1 MKLNTKIWNGNIPV
15 RFYNGGT
22 KLGWKCTKEIHRLQ
36 IPLNVGLYD
45 QSICYAVDMK
55 PMIDKI
61 FCKVGQ
67 KVTSQS
73 AMDVTIVKNKNPV
86 ARHLIVSNNTAD
98 SNNKTSAGGVN
109 YLGGSPIIFSNQY
122 KQRYSYGATDIDTK
136 KLNWCALTEFK
147 FIDFVML
154 VMIAY
159 KTITTD
165 SDNNVK
171 WSRDVTSVTLD
182 EYFAHNDTWF
192 ITHPIVT
199 IYVLPYIS
207 NGSKRYAHSLGFL
220 DIAELVE
227 YSKPPYDGYND
238 NFFIPFTD
246 FNSEYNV
253 CNPATMFGFCCAQ
266 NSYTGPVPV
275 WANLGK
281 SELWKFSY
289 HTLQDSSNEWG
300 IATKFIGTKNDI
312 IKFYSRFGFYY
323 TGDRLT
329 AETGSLTSD
338 KMYIGKIDDEGKLTG
353 EALNGEDTDKT
364 IQSTWNNGAD
374 WQNNNFNGIENTDPN
389 NYTDKIDLNKPTLS
403 NVNVFNRS
411 FAVNSNNVRQ
421 LADFL
426 WNADETKFNEIVK
439 GLALMGENPMNGII
453 DLRLFPFN
461 VALKNSATQ
470 AEPIVIGRTNTGIN
484 GIKLTENVNS
494 LIDLGECTFFT
505 KFKNFLDYEPYTTAQ
520 LYIPYIGVVP
530 VSTAEFMGHKISVK
544 MIVDYTTGA
553 GTAIVFKD
561 DIPFIYRNGVVGV
574 SIPMT
579 GTDSSTYANTVIGN
593 VVSGVSQIATAGIG
607 SSANF
612 EMANINSQISS
623 NSSSASAYR
632 SAVGASGQRAG
643 AVASGT
649 GGIMGG
655 LGNIYNGFTTPVQY
669 QSAGASSPSVATW
682 QPQKCYFIIDRP
694 ILNVPDNYGRTVGY
708 ACEVTGKLSDFKGFT
723 VVSNPEISFKCTETE
738 KTMLSQL
745 LNSGVFI

>member
-1 MKLNTKIWNGNIPV
+1 MKLNTKIWKGNIPV

-22 KLGWKCTKEIHRLQ
+22 LLGWKCTEEIHRLQ

-45 QSICYAVDMK
+45 QSICYAVDMN

-73 AMDVTIVKNKNPV
+73 DIDVTIVKNKNPV
-86 ARHLIVSNNTAD
+86 ARHLLVSNKRAG
-98 SNNKTSAGGVN
+98 SNNKTTGMYVN
-109 YLGGSPIIFSNQY
+109 YLGDSPMAFSDQY
-122 KQRYSYGATDIDTK
+122 KQRYSYGAENIDTK
-136 KLNWCALTEFK
+136 NINWCALTEFK

-154 VMIAY
+154 VMVAY

-165 SDNNVK
+165 GEGNLK

-182 EYFAHNDTWF
+182 EYFANSDIWF
-192 ITHPIVT
+192 KTHPIVT

-227 YSKPPYDGYND
+227 YSKPPFDSYND

-246 FNSEYNV
+246 FNSEYNC
-253 CNPATMFGFCCAQ
+253 CNPATMFGFSYAQ
-266 NSYTGPVPV
+266 HSYPV

-289 HTLQDSSNEWG
+289 FTLQDTSNEWG

-329 AETGSLTSD
+329 AETGSLKSN
-338 KMYIGKIDDEGKLTG
+338 KMYIGKIDDEGILTG
-353 EALNGEDTDKT
+353 EVLNGDDTSRT
-364 IQSTWNNGAD
+364 VQSAWLNGAD
-374 WQNNNFNGIENTDPN
+374 WQNSNFNGIENTDPN

-426 WNADETKFNEIVK
+426 WNADETKFNEIIK

-470 AEPIVIGRTNTGIN
+470 AEPIIIGRTNTGIN
-484 GIKLTENVNS
+484 GIKLTENINS

-574 SIPMT
+574 TIPMT
-579 GTDSSTYANTVIGN
+579 GTDSASYASTVIGN
-593 VVSGVSQIATAGIG
+593 VVNGAMGIASATAADNMSGLVN
-607 SSANF
+607 SANQ
-612 EMANINSQISS
+612 M
-623 NSSSASAYR
+623 Y
-632 SAVGASGQRAG
+632 SGFA
-643 AVASGT
+643 
-649 GGIMGG
+649 
-655 LGNIYNGFTTPVQY
+655 TPVQY
-669 QSAGASSPSVATW
+669 QSASASSPSVATW

-708 ACEVTGKLSDFKGFT
+708 ACEQTGKLSDFNGFT

-745 LNSGVFI
+745 LTTGVFI